1 MVVSILKSGSL
12 VHLQLV
18 QVHPGLCE
26 IGSNQEENQILI
38 QEQQQLL
45 EKLKKHEREVL
56 SVVER
61 TERKKQRRS
70 RKQEEDVHRAMT
82 GSLKEGWSL
91 LLRLLERRQEV
102 LTLTSDFYCRAMEFA
117 ASINRLEDLQ
127 ICTDSDRLREVQ
139 LTYESMRRDLLGK
152 SLQVITSSNSLL
164 KKLRQLQRTEALQR
178 RGGVLQEEKEEEE
191 EESSERSQGA
201 ALRLEELVETL
212 QDRRRRADQATR
224 QQLQQAENLIMIH
237 EEEQERSREAT
248 LEDWRLT
255 VDEILEQN
263 QQSEPESD
271 GGPDLRTESRT
282 KETIDLKSVPL
293 SEEESVVCRPDL
305 TRDQEPGSRS
315 DLQSGSRSGL
325 PPVLGSEETRVLKP
339 VSKTGA
345 TTPPPNRS
353 RSDLLLKS
361 RSEETK
367 TSKQGL
373 GSDLKPVSRL
383 QLKPEQTKDLLSE
396 SRSAQISGSE
406 SDLRT
411 GLKFKPK
418 SGPEELR
425 NPPPCFKLNLKAGPA
440 SDQISR
446 SGSNLLPETRL
457 DVKPPSTSEST
468 RELETESR
476 LKEIKTPQFGIR
488 LNLKSVSRSDLQS
501 GPKQEE
507 TRDLEPGFRSDLNY
521 ESRSD
526 PKPASGSVEPKTTS
540 EESESLQQD
549 YGSYLKQGSRSGYSK
564 DLEPGYSS
572 DLIPGLRSDETRDQ
586 LKETRSDLKPGSGED
601 LQSEFGQVTVPGS
614 GLAQTKTLLSGFTL
628 NLKSVSRSD
637 QMPGTVSGEEPGS
650 RLNTKSETR
659 PEQTRDLKPVP
670 RTKETKNLL
679 QGTRS
684 DLKPGSRTEHS
695 RDLEPGMSSDLKPGS
710 RSDLQ
715 TRIGSEIKPGSGVM
729 ETKNLLSR
737 FTLNLMAGSRLEKMP
752 ESESDEEPGSGL
764 DTESEFIFT
773 QTRDLVPELK
783 VNLKTQF
790 RSDSKS
796 ETTVVDAGVRSEETR
811 NFASRFPLDGKPE
824 SRSDLKPGPRS
835 KETKDQQDMTT
846 ESQSEYI
853 LDLKS
858 GSKPEETK
866 DLPPRSGSDL
876 QSEFRSEETRNI
888 ESEPRQEGQLGSG
901 SGQEPGH
908 GPKETRNLQP
918 GSTSE
923 ETEDLQS
930 ESGPEA
936 EDVHLS
942 ELKLKETKRAET
954 AITVSTR
961 DARQESMLGKDN
973 EIAEDHAHIAILT
986 NQRQQL
992 LSSCEHLLDKV
1003 WSWLQKGSSVL
1014 SDSSEVG
1021 QQLCEAEHILNTHLQ
1036 LHAQAESAGH
1046 DAENMK
1052 QILDQIRALHTHSTS
1067 RTSPWPLVEPSR
1079 HQSPLKVLTEQL
1091 KRGSTGRANTTQP
1104 GLPADLT
1111 PSLSPEL
1118 TDRVHQVMKELQSLD
1133 KKIDSNLQ
1141 LLKPYVTF
1149 LRTAQQVE
1157 EEMEIYRSS
1166 PEEEEEDEKKQKKKR
1181 PGSCNITITNKS
1193 SLPVKKK
1200 QADAS
1205 WQETLQRVLMCQELG
1220 NNLVNSVSKVSGAV
1234 LNMQAVVS
1242 EVQQTMERLSKT
1254 KQEVNELLTQQQN
1267 DIMLQQEYCRKHQE
1281 RFLKTLQDLKC
1292 VSELLDSCTQ
1302 MDLGSDL
1309 QNSRL
1314 LEHFT
1319 QAGPHFKQLDAE
1331 VEFMLKSWETL
1342 RQVRPDVTELGGP
1355 SVREEDLS
1363 ELLKLHERVKNKI
1376 RHSETVLDQTSSFHL
1391 KSKQLDV
1398 LLQLDPESP
1407 STGFTGLCGSSEAE
1421 MSLQRQKQQ
1430 QIQNLL
1436 TNVSTL
1442 KTDICTAVN
1451 QKGGTR
1457 FRVEQLEARLL
1468 SLDSLCLSWL
1478 NEARQREQN
1487 QLLTRQLNNDIIQLR
1502 DSFKELKKRF
1512 SNLKFNYMKRNDR
1525 TRNMKA
1531 ARNQSQQVEMYEEK
1545 LQALRKRLQG
1555 VTARLGMEVK
1565 DGGVTREAEDAINEL
1580 QRQMGEFERGVNE
1593 HQKTLEMTCK
1603 LQQAMEEYQFWCE
1616 EASATIARVRTFS
1629 SECRSTEAVTVLY
1642 QQFEKFVW
1650 PTVPQQEERIS
1661 QISELAVRL
1670 HGAED
1675 GQRYIEKTVSKHSEM
1690 VASIRE
1696 LSDGLLELEAKLKKE
1711 NLRQQQKEAEKEKK
1725 EEDERRE
1732 DVTEEKDEEKEKKGN
1747 GKLKK
1752 KEQKDNRS
1760 TQETA
1765 EMYELKET
1773 GHTPELTAEHD
1784 GKEVPLKRQTAANR
1798 KPSLQKSQ
1806 SQEADTQTVISENS
1820 RQHAS
1825 SSYCSSHTLSLS
1837 CSPVLANRR
1846 IHTIH
1851 SQSQPV
1857 ETQTM
1862 SPLPVICPS
1871 FSDIQRAFQ
1880 RKETV
1885 EMRQQDASARSLSE
1899 TELQQQEVMIE
1910 DYLSNDEYEC
1920 ASPDDISLPPLAETP
1935 ESIMVQSDVEEGLC
1949 FSSHSVHINQYSHQ
1963 YHAQSEHVGSSSAC
1977 GAVQQKEPSCLTPP
1991 SNPHSSTRFRSESS
2005 SLVQSVLTVPASS
2018 PLTSTLCSILITK
2031 EASIAYVPQSS
2042 DHPLGAH
2049 EPGLPS
2055 GSNPVQNSNTADT
2068 CSNTD
2073 SKVPERNIPLQIGP
2087 QIKKHKTQFNQ
2098 PQRTTGTQ
2106 GKITPNIASK
2116 GETLLQTD
2124 PIPLRAVL
2132 SQGPI
2137 SPLLSFYPLHS
2148 NEPHPD
2154 LQRVKT
2160 PTKDTRFLKSCTTF
2174 SQNKTSIC
2182 QEKSFPHSFPAS
2194 GMGLHQDKASSQ
2206 TEKEAYPVCTLQKT
2220 QESKNSTSINTIY
2233 NQSSTP
2239 NSTSTLTKACSSP
2252 RNSKERPEKKTLSKT
2267 EPVLRCSDSALY
2279 KGSNLPG
2286 DIKSSETCVQTFT
2299 TLSRDSNLPQSSR
2312 SSIDQDVLYSQ
2323 SSKET
2328 SSVSLPL
2335 SRSLITSTPVIQQT
2349 IHSQSFPQ
2357 GSYCNV
2363 SQASSDARLTQESPL
2378 SQGVGGLPEVHDAI
2392 ISQPNSVSN
2401 ISTSRS
2407 TITSTNRFSS
2417 EQSHKAVHSF
2427 HGSTCTQQCV
2437 HGPGMTPSSLAEP
2450 AAPSQPEAHTQ
2461 ALAQQANPH
2470 ATPLSF
2476 PPHLLTPDQDPNI
2489 CQPIATREEIKL
2501 TPQIQGP
2508 PLPAPHPLPES
2519 LVEYLPQGKASKPGP
2534 PCFTRPLSR
2543 ATVMEGSPV
2552 TLEVEVSGHPEP
2564 ALTWSKEGE
2573 SSATGPGRAL
2583 ACEDGEHFQYIPE
2596 ASYSEGESY
2605 EARAAKHLESEQSAE
2620 NSSSGDKWLVT
2631 DVFEIMS
2638 VDWHTCFG
2646 TLCVLLWLLYLIL
2659 L

>member
-1 MVVSILKSGSL
+1 MIGRTEETHGGHEETHGGQEETHIGHEETHGGQEETHGGHKETHLGQDETHGGHKETHGGHKETGRRAGPSFTTLSTIAVQAGQSLIVVSVLKSGSL

-45 EKLKKHEREVL
+45 VKLKKHEREVL

-61 TERKKQRRS
+61 TERRKQRRS

-102 LTLTSDFYCRAMEFA
+102 LTLTSEFYCRAMEFA
-117 ASINRLEDLQ
+117 AIINRLEDLQ
-127 ICTDSDRLREVQ
+127 ISTDEDRLREVQ
-139 LTYESMRRDLLGK
+139 LTYESTRRDLLGK

-164 KKLRQLQRTEALQR
+164 KKLRHLQRTEALQR
-178 RGGVLQEEKEEEE
+178 RGGVLHEEEE
-191 EESSERSQGA
+191 EEEVKAFERSRGA
-201 ALRLEELVETL
+201 VLRLEELVETL
-212 QDRRRRADQATR
+212 QDRRRRADQDTM
-224 QQLQQAENLIMIH
+224 QQLQQAEKLIMIH
-237 EEEQERSREAT
+237 EEERERSREAT
-248 LEDWRLT
+248 FEDWRLT
-255 VDEILEQN
+255 VDEILDQN
-263 QQSEPESD
+263 QQSEPKSS

-282 KETIDLKSVPL
+282 KETIDLKSVPP
-293 SEEESVVCRPDL
+293 SEEESGVCRPDL

-325 PPVLGSEETRVLKP
+325 PNELGSEETRVLKP

-353 RSDLLLKS
+353 RSDLLLEF

-367 TSKQGL
+367 TSKPGV
-373 GSDLKPVSRL
+373 GSDLKQGSRL
-383 QLKPEQTKDLLSE
+383 HLKPEQTKDLLSI
-396 SRSAQISGSE
+396 STSAQKSGLE

-411 GLKFKPK
+411 GLKLKPK
-418 SGPEELR
+418 SGPEESR

-440 SDQISR
+440 SDQISG
-446 SGSNLLPETRL
+446 SGSNLQPETRL
-457 DVKPPSTSEST
+457 DVKPPSTLEST
-468 RELETESR
+468 KDLEPGSR
-476 LKEIKTPQFGIR
+476 LKEIKTLKFGIR
-488 LNLKSVSRSDLQS
+488 LNLNSGSRSDLQS
-501 GPKQEE
+501 SPKQED
-507 TRDLEPGFRSDLNY
+507 TRDLELKTPDLNY

-526 PKPASGSVEPKTTS
+526 LKPASV
-540 EESESLQQD
+540 L
-549 YGSYLKQGSRSGYSK
+549 
-564 DLEPGYSS
+564 
-572 DLIPGLRSDETRDQ
+572 
-586 LKETRSDLKPGSGED
+586 
-601 LQSEFGQVTVPGS
+601 
-614 GLAQTKTLLSGFTL
+614 FT
-628 NLKSVSRSD
+628 
-637 QMPGTVSGEEPGS
+637 
-650 RLNTKSETR
+650 
-659 PEQTRDLKPVP
+659 
-670 RTKETKNLL
+670 
-679 QGTRS
+679 
-684 DLKPGSRTEHS
+684 H
-695 RDLEPGMSSDLKPGS
+695 
-710 RSDLQ
+710 
-715 TRIGSEIKPGSGVM
+715 
-729 ETKNLLSR
+729 
-737 FTLNLMAGSRLEKMP
+737 
-752 ESESDEEPGSGL
+752 
-764 DTESEFIFT
+764 
-773 QTRDLVPELK
+773 TRDLVPGLK
-783 VNLKTQF
+783 VNLKTQS

-796 ETTVVDAGVRSEETR
+796 EATDVDSLVWSEKTKNFETR
-811 NFASRFPLDGKPE
+811 FQPDGKPE
-824 SRSDLKPGPRS
+824 SKSHLKPGPSS
-835 KETKDQQDMTT
+835 KETKDQQDLTT
-846 ESQSEYI
+846 ESQSESS
-853 LDLKS
+853 LVLKS

-876 QSEFRSEETRNI
+876 QSEFRSQETRNI
-888 ESEPRQEGQLGSG
+888 DLEPRQEGQLGSR

-908 GPKETRNLQP
+908 GRKETRNLQH
-918 GSTSE
+918 GSRSE

-930 ESGPEA
+930 ETGQEA

-942 ELKLKETKRAET
+942 ELNLKLKETQQKRAAT
-954 AITVSTR
+954 TVSRR
-961 DARQESMLGKDN
+961 DARQESMLGKET

-1003 WSWLQKGSSVL
+1003 WSWLQQGSSVL

-1021 QQLCEAEHILNTHLQ
+1021 QRLCEAEHTLNKHLQ

-1046 DAENMK
+1046 DAGNMK
-1052 QILDQIRALHTHSTS
+1052 QILDQIKALHTHSTS
-1067 RTSPWPLVEPSR
+1067 RTSPRPRCEPSG
-1079 HQSPLKVLTEQL
+1079 HPSPLKVMTEQL
-1091 KRGSTGRANTTQP
+1091 KTGSAGRANTTQP

-1111 PSLSPEL
+1111 PSFSPEL
-1118 TDRVHQVMKELQSLD
+1118 TDRVHQVLKELQSLD
-1133 KKIDSNLQ
+1133 RKIDSNLQ
-1141 LLKPYVTF
+1141 LLRPYVSF

-1166 PEEEEEDEKKQKKKR
+1166 PEEEKKQKR
-1181 PGSCNITITNKS
+1181 PDSCNITISNTS
-1193 SLPVKKK
+1193 SSAVKKK

-1220 NNLVNSVSKVSGAV
+1220 NNLVNSVSKVSGVV
-1234 LNMQAVVS
+1234 LNVKVVVS

-1254 KQEVNELLTQQQN
+1254 KQEVNKLLTQQQN
-1267 DIMLQQEYCRKHQE
+1267 DTMLQQEYCRKHQE

-1309 QNSRL
+1309 QTSRL

-1331 VEFMLKSWETL
+1331 VEFTLKSWETL
-1342 RQVRPDVTELGGP
+1342 RQVRPEVTELGGP

-1376 RHSETVLDQTSSFHL
+1376 RYSETILDLTRSFHL

-1398 LLQLDPESP
+1398 LLQSDPES
-1407 STGFTGLCGSSEAE
+1407 SFTGFSGLCGSIEAE

-1442 KTDICTAVN
+1442 KTDICTDVN
-1451 QKGGTR
+1451 QKGG

-1468 SLDSLCLSWL
+1468 SLDSLCVSSL
-1478 NEARQREQN
+1478 NEARQCEQN

-1525 TRNMKA
+1525 TRNTKA
-1531 ARNQSQQVEMYEEK
+1531 ARNQLQQVEMYEEK
-1545 LQALRKRLQG
+1545 LQVLRKRLQG
-1555 VTARLGMEVK
+1555 VTARLGTEVK
-1565 DGGVTREAEDAINEL
+1565 DGGVAREAEDAINEL
-1580 QRQMGEFERGVNE
+1580 QRQMGEFERGVSE

-1670 HGAED
+1670 HGAEE

-1711 NLRQQQKEAEKEKK
+1711 NKQQEEEEAEKEKK
-1725 EEDERRE
+1725 EEDERR
-1732 DVTEEKDEEKEKKGN
+1732 DSMTEEKDVEKEKKGN
-1747 GKLKK
+1747 RKLKK
-1752 KEQKDNRS
+1752 KEQRNNRS
-1760 TQETA
+1760 TQEMA

-1798 KPSLQKSQ
+1798 KPPLQKSQ
-1806 SQEADTQTVISENS
+1806 SQEAETQTVISENS
-1820 RQHAS
+1820 RQHTS
-1825 SSYCSSHTLSLS
+1825 SSFCSTHTLSLS

-1846 IHTIH
+1846 IYTIH
-1851 SQSQPV
+1851 SQSQPG
-1857 ETQTM
+1857 ETETT
-1862 SPLPVICPS
+1862 SPLPLIGPS

-1880 RKETV
+1880 RKETA
-1885 EMRQQDASARSLSE
+1885 ELRQQNASARGLSE

-1935 ESIMVQSDVEEGLC
+1935 ESIMVQSDVEEGVC

-1963 YHAQSEHVGSSSAC
+1963 YHAQSEQIGSSSAC
-1977 GAVQQKEPSCLTPP
+1977 GAVQQRGPSCRTPP
-1991 SNPHSSTRFRSESS
+1991 SNPHSSTRLRSESGL
-2005 SLVQSVLTVPASS
+2005 LVQSVLTVPASS

-2031 EASIAYVPQSS
+2031 ENSIANVPQSA

-2049 EPGLPS
+2049 EPSLLS
-2055 GSNPVQNSNTADT
+2055 GSNPVQNSSTADT
-2068 CSNTD
+2068 CSDTD
-2073 SKVPERNIPLQIGP
+2073 NKVPEINIPLQIGP
-2087 QIKKHKTQFNQ
+2087 QINKHKIEFNQ
-2098 PQRTTGTQ
+2098 PQTTTGTQ
-2106 GKITPNIASK
+2106 GKITPNIGSK
-2116 GETLLQTD
+2116 GETSLKTD
-2124 PIPLRAVL
+2124 PFPQTAVL
-2132 SQGPI
+2132 SHGPI
-2137 SPLLSFYPLHS
+2137 SPLLRFYPLHS
-2148 NEPHPD
+2148 NELNPD
-2154 LQRVKT
+2154 LQRDKT
-2160 PTKDTRFLKSCTTF
+2160 LPQDTRILKSCTTF
-2174 SQNKTSIC
+2174 SQKKTSIC
-2182 QEKSFPHSFPAS
+2182 QEKSFTHSFPAS
-2194 GMGLHQDKASSQ
+2194 GMGLHQDTASSQ
-2206 TEKEAYPVCTLQKT
+2206 TEKEAYPVSTPKRTL
-2220 QESKNSTSINTIY
+2220 ESKNSTSINTIY
-2233 NQSSTP
+2233 SQSSTS
-2239 NSTSTLTKACSSP
+2239 NSTSTSTTACSSP
-2252 RNSKERPEKKTLSKT
+2252 RSSKERPESKTLSKT
-2267 EPVLRCSDSALY
+2267 EPVLSCSYSALY
-2279 KGSNLPG
+2279 KDSNLPG
-2286 DIKSSETCVQTFT
+2286 DIKSSETCVHTST
-2299 TLSRDSNLPQSSR
+2299 TLSRDSNRPQSSPDSR
-2312 SSIDQDVLYSQ
+2312 SNIDQDVLYSQ

-2328 SSVSLPL
+2328 SSLSMPL
-2335 SRSLITSTPVIQQT
+2335 SRSPITSTPVIQQT
-2349 IHSQSFPQ
+2349 FHSQSFPQ
-2357 GSYCNV
+2357 GSYCNI
-2363 SQASSDARLTQESPL
+2363 
-2378 SQGVGGLPEVHDAI
+2378 PEVHDAI
-2392 ISQPNSVSN
+2392 IPQPNCVSN
-2401 ISTSRS
+2401 ISTSLS

-2417 EQSHKAVHSF
+2417 EQSHKAVHSIC
-2427 HGSTCTQQCV
+2427 GSTCTQQCV
-2437 HGPGMTPSSLAEP
+2437 HGPGMTPGSPAEP
-2450 AAPSQPEAHTQ
+2450 AAPSQPKAHTL

-2489 CQPIATREEIKL
+2489 CQPMAIREEIKL

-2519 LVEYLPQGKASKPGP
+2519 LAESLPQGKASKPGP

-2564 ALTWSKEGE
+2564 ALTWSKEQE
-2573 SSATGPGRAL
+2573 SSGTGPGRAL
-2583 ACEDGEHFQYIPE
+2583 ALEDGEHFQYIPE
-2596 ASYSEGESY
+2596 ASYSEEESY
-2605 EARAAKHLESEQSAE
+2605 EAHAAKHLESEQSAGI
-2620 NSSSGDKWLVT
+2620 SSSCDKWLVT
-2631 DVFEIMS
+2631 EVFEIMS
-2638 VDWHTCFG
+2638 VDWHTWFG